1 VSPGRRICPE
11 KKKKA
16 NTPDKTETGQ
26 PLDHYISHTSL
37 VKENKMLII
46 NTTTEDKMANTIVT
60 VLCLI
65 LFHVYEDSYNIRSP
79 DTIY

>member
-1 VSPGRRICPE
+1 MSPGRRICPE

-37 VKENKMLII
+37 VKENNMLII
-46 NTTTEDKMANTIVT
+46 NTTTEDKMANTIV
-60 VLCLI
+60 
-65 LFHVYEDSYNIRSP
+65 IRS
-79 DTIY
+79 DSNKFGMTRTGK